1 MPAYRIFRM
10 KDHVRQN
17 FRWQPHTSGAAI
29 VKPRDFEPADNV
41 ESANA
46 YSCWLE
52 LKDTGGA
59 LQVGDLLEAED
70 GTLRIYK
77 YVGFEDA
84 KWILPEVKADA
95 QPALAAE
102 ADTLVA
108 VR

>member
-17 FRWQPHTSGAAI
+17 FRWQPHTSGAAN
-29 VKPRDFEPADNV
+29 VKPKDFEPAASV

-52 LKDTGGA
+52 LKDTQEA
-59 LQVGDLLEAED
+59 LKVGDLLESED

-84 KWILPEVKADA
+84 VWILPEVK
-95 QPALAAE
+95 PAPEKEKLL
-102 ADTLVA
+102 DDQKS
-108 VR
+108 